1 MYLFGIWVAGS
12 QKAKSEKKKKQL
24 HWLSVQF
31 PGWTGSSYLNLS
43 PKLSI
48 LTSLSSGSFI
58 VSAPT
63 LSSSIHL
70 QLFECRMREKDQVSF
85 YICRYA
91 VFPSMYIFGIFS
103 KIQVAVG
110 TRTYDSKTLMLK
122 TPHTSVTGRSDT
134 KLVLTKKL
142 MTGIAR
148 FFFGCNSGM
157 NF

>member
-1 MYLFGIWVAGS
+1 
-12 QKAKSEKKKKQL
+12 
-24 HWLSVQF
+24 
-31 PGWTGSSYLNLS
+31 
-43 PKLSI
+43 
-48 LTSLSSGSFI
+48 
-58 VSAPT
+58 
-63 LSSSIHL
+63 
-70 QLFECRMREKDQVSF
+70 MREKDQVSF

-103 KIQVAVG
+103 KIQVAVD

-122 TPHTSVTGRSDT
+122 TPHTSVTGRRDM
-134 KLVLTKKL
+134 KLVLTRKL